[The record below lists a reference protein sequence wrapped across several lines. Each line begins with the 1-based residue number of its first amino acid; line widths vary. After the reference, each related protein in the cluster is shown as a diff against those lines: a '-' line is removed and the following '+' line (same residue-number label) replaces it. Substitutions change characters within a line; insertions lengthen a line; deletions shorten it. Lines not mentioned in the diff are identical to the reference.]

1 MMDPKRNATSLQRLQ
16 HWGLIDVASM
26 MGQLGAGS

>member
-1 MMDPKRNATSLQRLQ
+1 MMDPKRNAASLQRLY
-16 HWGLIDVASM
+16 DEVASM